1 MKNPTERFKVT
12 EPLACLSNRLGR
24 MTAVSSLVHELGPV
38 GIGIAI
44 GIGIAASQ
52 PLFIAATQWL
62 AMMSVKT
69 DGRIGTGRAQDM
81 Q

>member
-1 MKNPTERFKVT
+1 
-12 EPLACLSNRLGR
+12 
-24 MTAVSSLVHELGPV
+24 MTTVGSLVHELGPV

-62 AMMSVKT
+62 AQNLFKVCESYSPAFDWESPSYRLRRM
-69 DGRIGTGRAQDM
+69 
-81 Q
+81 